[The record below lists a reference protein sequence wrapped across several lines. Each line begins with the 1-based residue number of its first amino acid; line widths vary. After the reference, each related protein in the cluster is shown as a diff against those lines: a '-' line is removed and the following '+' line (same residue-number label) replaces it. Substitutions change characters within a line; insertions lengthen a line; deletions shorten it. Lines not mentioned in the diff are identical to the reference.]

1 MYSLVSGLTLNYNL
15 NKHKLAR
22 NMQKRCSLLVVAF
35 IGFLVLLSASEASTK
50 LLIKQVLTDR
60 FSSARWLSIANEVP
74 LNSGDRHY
82 QHYMSQD
89 KVYLR
94 AVQPGVTIGFDFKLP
109 STLNNI
115 TLGISC
121 GLQSD
126 QETLCVWGYTYNS
139 TSNCL
144 YNARLYSVATG
155 QIASSYC
162 FTGFPEFTHLIP
174 DNDNV
179 LKAENYYLI
188 SAKYIAVVQA
198 PEAYP
203 IYFIVIDEVGIL
215 QLSLTL
221 S

>member
-1 MYSLVSGLTLNYNL
+1 
-15 NKHKLAR
+15 
-22 NMQKRCSLLVVAF
+22 MQRQRSLLAVAL
-35 IGFLVLLSASEASTK
+35 IGFLVLLAVSAGEARSK
-50 LLIKQVLTDR
+50 LQIRQVLSDS

-74 LNSGDRHY
+74 LKYGDRHY

-94 AVQPGVTIGFDFKLP
+94 AVEPGVIIGLDYKLP
-109 STLNNI
+109 SSLNNI

-126 QETLCVWGYTYNS
+126 EQTLCVWGYKYNS

-144 YNARLYSVATG
+144 YNARLYPVATG

-188 SAKYIAVVQA
+188 SANYIAVVKA

-215 QLSLTL
+215 
-221 S
+221 